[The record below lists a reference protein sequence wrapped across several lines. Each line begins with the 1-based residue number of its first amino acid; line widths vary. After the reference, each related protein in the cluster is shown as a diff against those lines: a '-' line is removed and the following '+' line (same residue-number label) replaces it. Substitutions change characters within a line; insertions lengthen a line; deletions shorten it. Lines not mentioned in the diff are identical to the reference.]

1 MNRGIFIALDVFG
14 IKNKLWLCIR
24 FNNTLRNW
32 HFRVSNYNSCHKN
45 HWSTSQG
52 IFSLK
57 AGFLHFSTI
66 SIASTNQRPVLVLAD
81 YYSPIVNVVQGLD
94 WRRCGIFS
102 SADWTPPLCAP
113 LLATNRW
120 ETNDGPTHEGI
131 TKRNRSSKQSKA
143 QETVTAIDR
152 GEKLNQTLLSAQ
164 NRHRARTDIVWRM
177 REGMRDVS
185 SLFWGV
191 TRKTFFSLD

>member
-1 MNRGIFIALDVFG
+1 M
-14 IKNKLWLCIR
+14 
-24 FNNTLRNW
+24 
-32 HFRVSNYNSCHKN
+32 
-45 HWSTSQG
+45 
-52 IFSLK
+52 
-57 AGFLHFSTI
+57 
-66 SIASTNQRPVLVLAD
+66 
-81 YYSPIVNVVQGLD
+81 NVVQGLD

-164 NRHRARTDIVWRM
+164 NRHRARTDIV
-177 REGMRDVS
+177 
-185 SLFWGV
+185 
-191 TRKTFFSLD
+191 